1 MGKGMKAISKGGK
14 MQPKQGLKRTGLIA
28 SPGTKAPIK
37 GFGK

>member
-1 MGKGMKAISKGGK
+1 MAKGMAAISKGGR
-14 MQPKQGLKRTGLIA
+14 MQPKQGMKRTGLIA